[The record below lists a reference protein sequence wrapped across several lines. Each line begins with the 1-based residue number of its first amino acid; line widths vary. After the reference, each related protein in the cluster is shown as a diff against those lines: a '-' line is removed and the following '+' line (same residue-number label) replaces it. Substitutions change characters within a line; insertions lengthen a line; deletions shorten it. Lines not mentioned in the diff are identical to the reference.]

1 MNQVLRIFFVILVT
15 LIIVVFVTDFESVV
29 GGFESLVDGVSTL
42 LSPIKGVFK

>member
-29 GGFESLVDGVSTL
+29 GGFESLVDGVSSL